1 MSLAHGSPV
10 NLDGGM
16 QHGGLPGVKVS
27 IGVIN
32 PSHALIPRIAAAPKL
47 CSHTLLQCHHMVTLM
62 MDQSVTCM
70 PLDKILHQHQPRTM
84 RVIGTVIVRVDLRLL
99 L

>member
-1 MSLAHGSPV
+1 MSLAHGNPL

-27 IGVIN
+27 IRVIN
-32 PSHALIPRIAAAPKL
+32 QSHALIPRLAAAQKL
-47 CSHTLLQCHHMVTLM
+47 CSHTLLQCDQMVTLM

-70 PLDKILHQHQPRTM
+70 PLDKILHQHLNRGP
-84 RVIGTVIVRVDLRLL
+84 
-99 L
+99 